1 MNVLFV
7 CSGNTCRSPLAVAA
21 WRALRLAHNDRA
33 GRGEN
38 KARDAT
44 IDEFAL
50 ETWSPVDAASIGETV
65 SPAGA
70 AMRLASAWLL
80 ERDADSAGL
89 AAEKGAPAARN
100 TLASARDWEQDLS
113 THRARRLSRDLAR
126 HAPLI
131 CTMTVE
137 QSLAVCAHFG
147 ASVERVRPLGEFAAW
162 CDDAQSG
169 ARALEEERLAALIG
183 HAPRPLDHSDDIVD
197 PYGGSLEAYRCCAA
211 QIHRAVAGLRIA
223 LRRGEA
229 HLR

>member
-21 WRALRLAHNDRA
+21 WRALRLAENDRA
-33 GRGEN
+33 GRAEN
-38 KARDAT
+38 KVHEAA

-50 ETWSPVDAASIGETV
+50 EAWSPADAASIEESV
-65 SPAGA
+65 SPSA
-70 AMRLASAWLL
+70 AMRLTSARLL

-89 AAEKGAPAARN
+89 AAEKGALAARN
-100 TLASARDWEQDLS
+100 ALASARDWEQDLS
-113 THRARRLSRDLAR
+113 VHRARRLSRDMAR

-162 CDDAQSG
+162 CDDAQAS
-169 ARALEEERLAALIG
+169 ARALEEERLAALFG
-183 HAPRPLDHSDDIVD
+183 HAPRPLDHSDDIAD